1 MIQTKKKKNKKK
13 MVTIKISV
21 EKKGVVLNVSSFK
34 SGLCGFVWV
43 FLDKMRDC
51 IVWVP
56 RLGMGKKSNI

>member
-1 MIQTKKKKNKKK
+1 

>member
-1 MIQTKKKKNKKK
+1 
-13 MVTIKISV
+13 MVTIKISL

-34 SGLCGFVWV
+34 GGLCGFVWV